1 MKFSGVI
8 DLLEEERSVK
18 EPKYELI
25 TPENYTRG
33 YMENRSKYQDSYLME
48 VRKGGE
54 LKIIRTVDKNSKEV
68 EDIKLNW
75 ERAIVL
81 SGIDLIAHLKSTDLN
96 RIKTMKKYDIR
107 PEVGVTYKVN
117 DFTDI
122 IPEALK
128 WDYWLEPNIKFRD
141 FTSNNTTSEF
151 EGLMDEL

>member
-8 DLLEEERSVK
+8 DLLEEEKSVK

-25 TPENYTRG
+25 TLEKYTRG
-33 YMENRSKYQDSYLME
+33 YMESITRYEDSYLIE
-48 VRKGGE
+48 VKKGGE
-54 LKIIRTVDKNSKEV
+54 FKFIRVVDKNSEEV
-68 EDIKLNW
+68 EEIKLNW

-81 SGIDLIAHLKSTDLN
+81 AGIDLVAHLKSTDLN

-107 PEVGVTYKVN
+107 PEVLVNYKVN
-117 DFTDI
+117 DYTDI